1 MLEQLLET
9 FSVTLLGQILGH
21 YSFLLLVAKHII
33 LVQTIFSIMAENIL
47 EDCEAFFKE
56 NPSPNQALL
65 EKNQNL
71 LKEFCDANRG
81 KRVILVTSGGTTIP
95 FEKNTVRFI
104 DNFSQGTRGS
114 ASTEYFLS
122 GKQCSVIFLYRATT
136 FRPFMRHFNQNFLE
150 MLEVKEGEKEVL
162 KVLSKK
168 SK

>member
-1 MLEQLLET
+1 
-9 FSVTLLGQILGH
+9 
-21 YSFLLLVAKHII
+21 
-33 LVQTIFSIMAENIL
+33 MAENIL
-47 EDCEAFFKE
+47 EDCEEFFKE

-71 LKEFCDANRG
+71 LKEFCEANRK

-122 GKQCSVIFLYRATT
+122 DKQCSVIFLYRATT
-136 FRPFMRHFNQNFLE
+136 LRPFMRHFNQNFLE
-150 MLEVKEGEKEVL
+150 MLEVREWVNNSCTINLLIKIVNDL
-162 KVLSKK
+162 TSTL
-168 SK
+168 